1 MKTGFSGAA
10 PQAKKQVALLHFSGQ
25 SAVWYDQDTAAQL
38 EGQNP
43 YNGLLSIESL
53 SKMWLYQLLRIL
65 YFVCVIFLPVVLD
78 TGLQVC
84 TIRSYCDI
92 PKKKFQVWNGI
103 EINSIDF
110 GRTVEWR
117 GNSTF
122 NSSSALEDYYD
133 YDNPDDRPY
142 YEQLQPNR
150 SRRQVQVKKK
160 LRKARYMF

>member
-1 MKTGFSGAA
+1 MYENWFFSGAS
-10 PQAKKQVALLHFSGQ
+10 PQAKKQVALLYFSGQ
-25 SAVWYDQDTAAQL
+25 HSAVSGVVWTTSHDQDTAAQL

-92 PKKKFQVWNGI
+92 PKKKF
-103 EINSIDF
+103 
-110 GRTVEWR
+110 
-117 GNSTF
+117 
-122 NSSSALEDYYD
+122 
-133 YDNPDDRPY
+133 
-142 YEQLQPNR
+142 
-150 SRRQVQVKKK
+150 
-160 LRKARYMF
+160 